1 MSKTAL
7 AATAVSFSLTLVLAG
22 VIVNH
27 RLLPL
32 SSVRATGPSIVNL
45 TQPASVG
52 RYEKFE
58 VSFNITGTSASN
70 FYLPFTALPP
80 PGIAAGQGITVTGI
94 FTSPSGQIYNQPG
107 FYFQEFQD
115 QVKSNKEWFYP
126 AGTSSTGRFS

>member
-94 FTSPSGQIYNQPG
+94 FTSPNGQIYNQPG
-107 FYFQEFQD
+107 FYFQEFR
-115 QVKSNKEWFYP
+115 VRFN
-126 AGTSSTGRFS
+126 STRDGFFREAT